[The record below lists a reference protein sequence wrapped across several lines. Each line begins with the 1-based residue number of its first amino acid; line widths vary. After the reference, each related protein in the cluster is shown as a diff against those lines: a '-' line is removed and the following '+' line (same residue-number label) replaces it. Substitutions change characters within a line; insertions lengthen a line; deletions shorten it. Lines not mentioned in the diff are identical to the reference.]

1 MKLLVLLVVLGL
13 RRLDVVWP
21 AWLAG
26 GGQMERLQQAISKLL
41 ADSSPDL
48 LAWTVRVALPSL
60 LVAIVMLVLHDW
72 LWGLAGWLVGGLL
85 LLALLGPES
94 EFRHLD
100 DMLVRGRMNDPDT
113 LGQLATEHFDAQ
125 GKPGDSGYFP
135 DLMMRILHRDSGHL
149 FATVFFL
156 MALGYWAAFFYLANR
171 WLMSRSSLPGQRAAL
186 TVDTAMFWLPSRLL
200 ILVMAL
206 AGDFRRVMD
215 AVDGRMLQ
223 LEDNHQVLEDATIAA
238 LDLGEAPDQDDLPAG
253 VDMLEALQSLLLR
266 CLAMWLILAAVWIML
281 V

>member
-48 LAWTVRVALPSL
+48 LAWAVRVALPSL

>member
-13 RRLDVVWP
+13 RRLDVMWP

-60 LVAIVMLVLHDW
+60 LVAIVMLVLQDW
-72 LWGLAGWLVGGLL
+72 LWGLAGWVVGGVL

-113 LGQLATEHFDAQ
+113 LGDLASEHFGAQ
-125 GKPGDSGYFP
+125 GKPGDSGYF
-135 DLMMRILHRDSGHL
+135 
-149 FATVFFL
+149 A
-156 MALGYWAAFFYLANR
+156 
-171 WLMSRSSLPGQRAAL
+171 
-186 TVDTAMFWLPSRLL
+186 
-200 ILVMAL
+200 
-206 AGDFRRVMD
+206 
-215 AVDGRMLQ
+215 
-223 LEDNHQVLEDATIAA
+223 
-238 LDLGEAPDQDDLPAG
+238 
-253 VDMLEALQSLLLR
+253 
-266 CLAMWLILAAVWIML
+266 
-281 V
+281 

>member
-1 MKLLVLLVVLGL
+1 MKFLVLLVVLGL

-26 GGQMERLQQAISKLL
+26 GGQMERLQQWIGGLISE
-41 ADSSPDL
+41 SSPDL
-48 LAWTVRVALPSL
+48 LAWVLRVGLPSL
-60 LVAIVMLVLHDW
+60 LLAIVMLVLHGW
-72 LWGLAGWLVGGLL
+72 LWGLAGWLVGGVL

-100 DMLVRGRMNDPDT
+100 DMLVRGRMSDPDT
-113 LGQLATEHFDAQ
+113 LGKLASENFDAQ
-125 GKPGDSGYFP
+125 GKPGDGGYFA

-156 MALGYWAAFFYLANR
+156 IALGYWAAFLYLANR
-171 WLMSRSSLPGQRAAL
+171 WLAARSGLPGHQAAV
-186 TVDTAMFWLPSRLL
+186 TVDAAMFWLPSRLL

-206 AGDFRRVMD
+206 AGNFRRVMD

-223 LEDNHQVLEDATIAA
+223 LEDNRQVLEDATIAA
-238 LDLGEAPDQDDLPAG
+238 LDLGEAPDQDDLQAG

-266 CLAMWLILAAVWIML
+266 CLALWLILAAIWIML

>member
-60 LVAIVMLVLHDW
+60 LVAIVMLVLHGW
-72 LWGLAGWLVGGLL
+72 LWGLAGWIVGGVL

-113 LGQLATEHFDAQ
+113 LGDLASEHFGAQ
-125 GKPGDSGYFP
+125 GKPGDSGYFA

-156 MALGYWAAFFYLANR
+156 MVLGYWAAFFYLANR
-171 WLMSRSSLPGQRAAL
+171 WLMNCPSMPGQRAAA
-186 TVDTAMFWLPSRLL
+186 TVDAAMFWLPSRLL

-266 CLAMWLILAAVWIML
+266 CLALWLILAAIWIML